1 MILFQILGDQVECCH
16 FRGI

>member
-1 MILFQILGDQVECCH
+1 MILFQILGDQAECCH